1 MLRFLSS
8 ENRCSGET
16 CNELP
21 LWEHPR
27 QLLPYFLL
35 ICHARLHKYELSRNI
50 QPHQMPEIDECI
62 CQSKKTNY
70 AMLDS
75 ARTFI
80 TLSKNE
86 NGNDLANGK
95 RTLIAIQN
103 YSLPRRD
110 RETGQ

>member
-1 MLRFLSS
+1 
-8 ENRCSGET
+8 
-16 CNELP
+16 
-21 LWEHPR
+21 
-27 QLLPYFLL
+27 
-35 ICHARLHKYELSRNI
+35 
-50 QPHQMPEIDECI
+50 
-62 CQSKKTNY
+62 
-70 AMLDS
+70 MLDS